1 MVLRAQAVLWHA
13 GVEGIGVINDVLASL
28 AKFAADQRVIA
39 AVCLTALTALCFSL
53 VLTPNPLLVSPMR
66 LLILAL
72 GWLALV
78 WLVQAVFQ
86 RLQRSR

>member
-1 MVLRAQAVLWHA
+1 
-13 GVEGIGVINDVLASL
+13 VEGIGVINDVLASL

-72 GWLALV
+72 FWLAIV
-78 WLVQAVFQ
+78 WLVQAAFH